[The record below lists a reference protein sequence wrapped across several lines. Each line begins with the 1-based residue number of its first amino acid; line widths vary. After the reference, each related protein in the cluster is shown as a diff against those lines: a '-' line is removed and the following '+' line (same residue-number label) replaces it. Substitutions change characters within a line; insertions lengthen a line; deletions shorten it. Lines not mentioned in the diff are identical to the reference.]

1 MLCIAATIISI
12 ATITE
17 EKKKIKL
24 DLKHATKDQNV
35 SERAVVVSKE
45 VKHKNL
51 AGQDFVDGKRLC
63 MKSPLTILVA

>member
-1 MLCIAATIISI
+1 MYSSYHNFNSNIDRR
-12 ATITE
+12 
-17 EKKKIKL
+17 KKKVKKKL

-45 VKHKNL
+45 VKRKNL

-63 MKSPLTILVA
+63 MKSPLTILVP